1 MPKAVV
7 EAYNGFKD
15 SCELPMS
22 GRSEIA
28 TSEKVNLEG
37 KVQELEA

>member
-1 MPKAVV
+1 MPKAVAEV
-7 EAYNGFKD
+7 LSGCKD

-28 TSEKVNLEG
+28 TSERVDLEG
-37 KVQELEA
+37 KVQGL